1 MDRSQ
6 QYEEVKKRL
15 ERRGI
20 DCREQE
26 PMDRHSTMRVGGP
39 ADLFVTV
46 RTGAELAGAVRCCRE
61 LGLPFAVIGRGS
73 NLIVADSGVRGVV
86 IRQAAGA
93 SAIRE
98 LAPGRYALPAGVTL
112 AQAANRAAADA
123 CTGLEFAHGIPGTV
137 GGGVFMNAGAYGG
150 ELRDVLV
157 SVTVLAPDGEL
168 VCLPPEDCGFGYR
181 HSRFARSG
189 ELIVE
194 AEVQLAPGDRGAV
207 LARMEE
213 LQAARREKQPL
224 EYPSAGSTFKRP
236 PEGTPPAAALI
247 DRCGLK
253 GLRVGNAQ
261 VSEKHA
267 GFLINRGGATAAD
280 LIELIRWVKAEVFR
294 QTGVLLEEEV
304 RFLGEL

>member
-112 AQAANRAAADA
+112 AQAANRAAA
-123 CTGLEFAHGIPGTV
+123 
-137 GGGVFMNAGAYGG
+137 
-150 ELRDVLV
+150 
-157 SVTVLAPDGEL
+157 
-168 VCLPPEDCGFGYR
+168 CL
-181 HSRFARSG
+181 
-189 ELIVE
+189 
-194 AEVQLAPGDRGAV
+194 
-207 LARMEE
+207 
-213 LQAARREKQPL
+213 
-224 EYPSAGSTFKRP
+224 
-236 PEGTPPAAALI
+236 
-247 DRCGLK
+247 
-253 GLRVGNAQ
+253 
-261 VSEKHA
+261 
-267 GFLINRGGATAAD
+267 
-280 LIELIRWVKAEVFR
+280 
-294 QTGVLLEEEV
+294 
-304 RFLGEL
+304 